1 MARGGSR
8 PGAGRKAGSPNKV
21 TAERQKAVE
30 ESGLTPLAYLL
41 AVMRNEGNE
50 QAARIDAAKAA
61 ARYVHPALS
70 AVEMNASVSLSH
82 EDALEQLDG

>member
-1 MARGGSR
+1 
-8 PGAGRKAGSPNKV
+8 
-21 TAERQKAVE
+21 
-30 ESGLTPLAYLL
+30 
-41 AVMRNEGNE
+41 MRNEGNE